1 MPLRRWTR
9 DARLTFAMRN
19 PLGGF
24 SRVPAAPALTL
35 RDLWP
40 GNPMVGERLVRNQS
54 VFEGTVRPLH
64 HLQWDSP
71 GWPDAY
77 RRWLQGFTWLRDL
90 RELGAESARIKA
102 RSMVATWISQPAPD
116 RPVADPS
123 ITGTRLA
130 AWLSYYEFFAAAADD
145 DFRQNLMAALIMEAR
160 SIMALMPEAAQGW
173 RALAALKGLLAVA
186 VAIPDHQEFLS
197 RYLRLIDQEIEQQ
210 FLADG
215 SHITRC
221 PEDQFQ
227 AVRELAEMLSILQTA
242 RLPLP
247 TRLMEAADRAAPAL
261 RAMRHGDGG
270 LMLFN
275 GSRERDPQL
284 IEQVLTRASRSRVVA
299 SSLPESGY
307 MRLTSGRTMLF
318 ADAAGPAPAGYD
330 RTAHAG
336 MLSFEFSSGRQRI
349 IVNCGAST
357 QRAWAEALHVP
368 AAHSVLE
375 MGGAGPLRRD
385 QNGTILRR
393 PTVTRAHASQD
404 GAHWLHMTHDGYTP
418 QGGGVYSRQIYL
430 GKDGQTLR
438 GEDALQGTD
447 TRNFCVRFHLHP
459 EITVEEIAHGFLLY
473 TQEESW
479 LFQANVPA
487 CVEDS
492 IYLGSGQPVPSL
504 QIVLYPPDPPA
515 EPEADPAAE
524 AEEDAERDL
533 YTEADAEAE
542 AASHAMQDYGEGSP
556 YPSEQPAEDNA
567 PYSPDMPQPQDQHRT
582 EGAEAGYD
590 SSSAP
595 GYHDPASG
603 LPYPEE
609 EAGHTAPS
617 GPSAPHAHEEDAFEP
632 LLRDAPPADSW
643 PYQTAGSAQA
653 DMAARPSQPE
663 QAAPT
668 MAQALFAEH
677 EPSAGQHPTH
687 QTPPGQSAQ
696 GQVRSGEAGPAHAA
710 SGQAAAGRPASG
722 AASKTTPEAGPPP
735 KPAMRPVRWALT
747 LMTE

>member
-40 GNPMVGERLVRNQS
+40 GNPTVGERLVRNQS
-54 VFEGTVRPLH
+54 VFEGVVRHLQ
-64 HLQWDSP
+64 HLQWDNP
-71 GWPDAY
+71 AWPEEY

-102 RSMVATWISQPAPD
+102 RSMVATWMGQPASE

-123 ITGTRLA
+123 ITGARLA

-145 DFRQNLMAALIMEAR
+145 DFRQNLMATLIMEAR
-160 SIMALMPEAAQGW
+160 SIMALMPEEARGW
-173 RALAALKGLLAVA
+173 RALTALKGLLAVA

-197 RYLRLIDQEIEQQ
+197 RYLKLIEHEIEQQ

-261 RAMRHGDGG
+261 RAMRHADGG

-284 IEQVLTRASRSRVVA
+284 IEQVLNRASRGRVVA
-299 SSLPESGY
+299 ASLPESGY
-307 MRLTSGRTMLF
+307 MRLTSGRAMLF

-330 RTAHAG
+330 STAHAG

-357 QRAWAEALHVP
+357 QRGWTEALRYP

-375 MGGAGPLRRD
+375 MGGLSPIERD
-385 QNGTILRR
+385 QSGTITRK
-393 PTVTRAHASQD
+393 PNVTRAHATQN
-404 GAHWLHMTHDGYTP
+404 GAHWLHMTHDGYKP
-418 QGGGVYSRQIYL
+418 QGGGVYSRQLYM

-438 GEDALQGTD
+438 GAEALEETD

-459 EITVEEIAHGFLLY
+459 DITVEEIEHGFLLY

-487 CVEDS
+487 YLEDS
-492 IYLGSGQPVPSL
+492 VYLGSGQRVDSL
-504 QIVLYPPDPPA
+504 QIVLCP
-515 EPEADPAAE
+515 PEAPLPPEELLAGEGENATTSEQDE
-524 AEEDAERDL
+524 AEYGTAFG
-533 YTEADAEAE
+533 
-542 AASHAMQDYGEGSP
+542 QD
-556 YPSEQPAEDNA
+556 
-567 PYSPDMPQPQDQHRT
+567 
-582 EGAEAGYD
+582 
-590 SSSAP
+590 SSAP
-595 GYHDPASG
+595 ENGTSYQAEDPNTPAEQDAYYAGNTPEQDHADSAHAEYDSAPASSAEHAYSQPDTNG
-603 LPYPEE
+603 Y
-609 EAGHTAPS
+609 TQDAP
-617 GPSAPHAHEEDAFEP
+617 PHATPQQASEEDAFQP
-632 LLRDAPPADSW
+632 LLHDAPPADSW
-643 PYQTAGSAQA
+643 PHQAASTHDLAQTDTAGHT
-653 DMAARPSQPE
+653 E
-663 QAAPT
+663 QET
-668 MAQALFAEH
+668 LSMAQALFAEQDPAANQSPPTQTQAKQP
-677 EPSAGQHPTH
+677 EPAPI
-687 QTPPGQSAQ
+687 
-696 GQVRSGEAGPAHAA
+696 
-710 SGQAAAGRPASG
+710 
-722 AASKTTPEAGPPP
+722 GPPP
-735 KPAMRPVRWALT
+735 TPAMHPVRWALT

>member
-40 GNPMVGERLVRNQS
+40 GNPLVGERLVRNQTL
-54 VFEGTVRPLH
+54 FEGVVRNLQ
-64 HLQWDSP
+64 HLQWDNP
-71 GWPDAY
+71 TWPEAY

-102 RSMVATWISQPAPD
+102 RSMVATWIGLPASE
-116 RPVADPS
+116 RPIADPS
-123 ITGTRLA
+123 ITGARVA

-160 SIMALMPEAAQGW
+160 SIMALMPEEARGW
-173 RALAALKGLLAVA
+173 RALTALKGLLAVA

-197 RYLRLIDQEIEQQ
+197 RYLRLIDQEIDRQ

-247 TRLMEAADRAAPAL
+247 TRLIEVADRAAPAL

-284 IEQVLTRASRSRVVA
+284 IEQVLNRASRGRVVA
-299 SSLPESGY
+299 ASQPESGY
-307 MRLTSGRTMLF
+307 IRLTSGRTMLF
-318 ADAAGPAPAGYD
+318 ADAAGPAPDGYD
-330 RTAHAG
+330 STAHAG

-357 QRAWAEALHVP
+357 QRGWAEALRYP

-375 MGGAGPLRRD
+375 MGSLSPFRRD
-385 QNGTILRR
+385 QTGRITNR
-393 PTVTRAHASQD
+393 PAVTRAQASQD
-404 GAHWLHMTHDGYTP
+404 GAHWLHMTHDGYKA
-418 QGGGVYSRQIYL
+418 QGGGVYSRQLYL

-438 GEDALQGTD
+438 GADTLEGTESRD
-447 TRNFCVRFHLHP
+447 FCIRFHLHP
-459 EITVEEIAHGFLLY
+459 DITVEEIEHGFLLY
-473 TQEESW
+473 THEESW

-487 CVEDS
+487 YVEDS
-492 IYLGSGQPVPSL
+492 VYLGSGERVDTL
-504 QIVLYPPDPPA
+504 QIVLCP
-515 EPEADPAAE
+515 PEAPEPPEELASEEHTAGDGDGAETEGEHADHAAE
-524 AEEDAERDL
+524 EAYDAPHPEDDAE
-533 YTEADAEAE
+533 
-542 AASHAMQDYGEGSP
+542 
-556 YPSEQPAEDNA
+556 YPHTHSGPAEDNEA
-567 PYSPDMPQPQDQHRT
+567 FYADYATEHGEDLSAELPQETQAAGQDETALHQH
-582 EGAEAGYD
+582 
-590 SSSAP
+590 
-595 GYHDPASG
+595 
-603 LPYPEE
+603 
-609 EAGHTAPS
+609 
-617 GPSAPHAHEEDAFEP
+617 HEEDDAFSP
-632 LLRDAPPADSW
+632 LLHDAPPADSR
-643 PYQTAGSAQA
+643 PYQAAHTSDLGLTDLSADA
-653 DMAARPSQPE
+653 AHEAPSMAE
-663 QAAPT
+663 
-668 MAQALFAEH
+668 ALFASEDAGSDH
-677 EPSAGQHPTH
+677 AAQAEQSAP
-687 QTPPGQSAQ
+687 QTP
-696 GQVRSGEAGPAHAA
+696 HAA
-710 SGQAAAGRPASG
+710 SSGATADPSRAAA
-722 AASKTTPEAGPPP
+722 
-735 KPAMRPVRWALT
+735 PAMRPVRWALT

>member
-40 GNPMVGERLVRNQS
+40 GDPLVGERLVRNQS
-54 VFEGTVRPLH
+54 LFEGVVRNLQ
-64 HLQWDSP
+64 HLQWDNP
-71 GWPDAY
+71 NWPEAY

-102 RSMVATWISQPAPD
+102 RSMVATWIGQPASE
-116 RPVADPS
+116 RPISDPS
-123 ITGTRLA
+123 VTGARLA

-145 DFRQNLMAALIMEAR
+145 NFRQNLMAALIMEAR
-160 SIMALMPEAAQGW
+160 SIMALMPEEARGW
-173 RALAALKGLLAVA
+173 RALTALKGLLAVA
-186 VAIPDHQEFLS
+186 VAIPDHPEFLS
-197 RYLRLIDQEIEQQ
+197 RYLKLIDQEIDQQ

-247 TRLMEAADRAAPAL
+247 TRLMEVADRAAPAL

-284 IEQVLTRASRSRVVA
+284 IEQVLNRASRGRVVA
-299 SSLPESGY
+299 ASQPESGY
-307 MRLTSGRTMLF
+307 IRLTSGRTMLF

-330 RTAHAG
+330 STAHAG

-357 QRAWAEALHVP
+357 QRGWAEALRVP

-375 MGGAGPLRRD
+375 MGTLSPITRNQSGA
-385 QNGTILRR
+385 IIHR
-393 PTVTRAHASQD
+393 PTVTRAQASQD
-404 GAHWLHMTHDGYTP
+404 GAHWLHMTHDGYKP
-418 QGGGVYSRQIYL
+418 QGGGVYSRQLYL

-438 GEDALQGTD
+438 GAEALEGTESRD
-447 TRNFCVRFHLHP
+447 FCVRFHLHP
-459 EITVEEIAHGFLLY
+459 EITVEEIEHGFLLY
-473 TQEESW
+473 THEESW

-487 CVEDS
+487 YLEDS
-492 IYLGSGQPVPSL
+492 VYLGSGERVDSL
-504 QIVLYPPDPPA
+504 QIVLCP
-515 EPEADPAAE
+515 PEAPEPPEERAAAE
-524 AEEDAERDL
+524 EEALE
-533 YTEADAEAE
+533 TEADNADHAEALTQDETHPEDGAAYAGDHTGTAPEQDAFYCEPPAAPEHE
-542 AASHAMQDYGEGSP
+542 AY
-556 YPSEQPAEDNA
+556 PAENEATTGHDTA
-567 PYSPDMPQPQDQHRT
+567 PDYADHAYGQTDEQGYTQDGHSYASTPQD
-582 EGAEAGYD
+582 
-590 SSSAP
+590 S
-595 GYHDPASG
+595 
-603 LPYPEE
+603 
-609 EAGHTAPS
+609 
-617 GPSAPHAHEEDAFEP
+617 EEDAFSP
-632 LLRDAPPADSW
+632 LLHDAPPADSM
-643 PYQTAGSAQA
+643 PYQASSTTGLSQTDTSEPATQETPS
-653 DMAARPSQPE
+653 MAE
-663 QAAPT
+663 T
-668 MAQALFAEH
+668 LFAENGAGNDPAPQMESLTDH
-677 EPSAGQHPTH
+677 EASAST
-687 QTPPGQSAQ
+687 S
-696 GQVRSGEAGPAHAA
+696 S
-710 SGQAAAGRPASG
+710 S
-722 AASKTTPEAGPPP
+722 
-735 KPAMRPVRWALT
+735 KPADAAPSTPTMRPVRWALT